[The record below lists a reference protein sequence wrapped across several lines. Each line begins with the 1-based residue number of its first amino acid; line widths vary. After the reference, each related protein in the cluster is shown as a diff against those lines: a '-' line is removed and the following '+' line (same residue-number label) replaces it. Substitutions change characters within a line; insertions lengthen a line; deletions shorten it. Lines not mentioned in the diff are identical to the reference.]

1 MQRFVVQR
9 LIDWKND
16 DGHKPL
22 VIRGARQVGKTTLV
36 NQFGKSFDNYLYLN
50 LDRERDCQLFDEED
64 TNTLIDRIHVHCRR
78 RKTGGSTLLFIDEV
92 QNSAQ
97 AIKMLRYFRE
107 DSPWL
112 HVVAAGSLLEALL
125 SRQATFP
132 VGRVEY
138 MAMRPCSFCEFLG
151 GIGEEFDAQAIR
163 ALQADAIHERLMV
176 HFMNYMLV
184 GGMPEAVVRYAQ
196 RRDVLATNR
205 VYGSLLNSYIDDVQK
220 YARNQSQAAIIRHV
234 LREGWSAASEAVVLN
249 NFAGSNYRS
258 REMGE
263 ALRVIEQALLMELA
277 YPVTSAQQPLEPN
290 HRRRPKLLWLDTGL
304 VNYCAGIRGEI
315 FNVSDIMSAWRGRAA
330 EHIVAQEL
338 IAEND
343 EFGVRRF
350 YWTREKLDATAE
362 VDFVFRHGNNIVPI
376 EVKSG
381 VNSHLRS
388 LHQFMEIAPHDVA
401 VRVWSGRY
409 SIDHVKTPKGK
420 AFRLVNL
427 PFYYVG
433 QLGRVLDTL

>member
-1 MQRFVVQR
+1 MERFVIQR
-9 LIDWKND
+9 LIEWKND
-16 DGHKPL
+16 DNHKPL

-36 NQFGKSFDNYLYLN
+36 NQFGKCFDNYLYLN
-50 LDRERDCQLFDEED
+50 LDRERDSQLFDVAD
-64 TNTLIDRIHVHCRR
+64 TDTLIDRIHVHCKR
-78 RKTGGSTLLFIDEV
+78 RKTGGNTLLFIDEV

-107 DSPWL
+107 DAPWL

-138 MAMRPCSFCEFLG
+138 MAMHPCSFCEFLS
-151 GIGEEFDAQAIR
+151 GIGEDFDAQAVR
-163 ALQADAIHERLMV
+163 TLRADAIHDRLMV
-176 HFMNYMLV
+176 HFLNYMLV

-205 VYGSLLNSYIDDVQK
+205 VYASLLNSYIDDVQK
-220 YARNQSQAAIIRHV
+220 YARNESMAAIIRHV
-234 LREGWSAASEAVVLN
+234 LREGWSAASEPVVFN
-249 NFAGSNYRS
+249 NFVGSNYRS

-277 YPVTSAQQPLEPN
+277 YPVTSVQQPLVPN

-304 VNYCAGIRGEI
+304 VNYCAGIRDEI

-330 EHIVAQEL
+330 EHVVGQEL

-343 EFGVRRF
+343 EFGLRRF
-350 YWTREKLDATAE
+350 YWTREKLDATSE

-388 LHQFMEIAPHDVA
+388 LHQFMDLAPHDVA

-409 SIDHVKTPKGK
+409 TIDHVKTPKGK

-433 QLGRVLDTL
+433 QLAKVLETL